1 MLDEKPPLPMELS
14 CDVLVVGG
22 GCGGVAAALAVSDLG
37 REVVLTEAGSRVG
50 GQLTSQAVPPD
61 EHPWVETTGITAR
74 YRQLR
79 AAVRARYKQTRRLT
93 ENARRDLLFNPGAAW
108 VTNLS
113 AEPEVF
119 REVLEGL
126 LRPAQA
132 QGLLHCLMRHRPVR
146 ADMKGDQI
154 SAVSFESLQTGEQL
168 TIMASYVLDATE
180 EGDLLPLAGG
190 EFVVGAESATR
201 TGEPHALS
209 GPADPTDQQ
218 AITWCAALEWRP
230 GEDHTIDQPEC
241 YEFWRSYRAD
251 FWPGPQLG
259 WTTQEPETGR
269 PLSRSLFSESGEPDL
284 WTFRR
289 IRYGGHYTDDVSD
302 VTLLN
307 WPQVDYWLTPLIGVP
322 EAERRISLEQAREL
336 SLCFVRWLQTDAA
349 RPDGG
354 TGYPGLRLCREVLGT
369 EEGLAA
375 NAYVRE
381 SRRIAAEFTV
391 LETHV
396 GVEARP
402 GADRAEV
409 FPDTVGIGSYRID
422 LHPSTAGRGYLDIA
436 TYPFQIPLGALIP
449 QRLDNLL
456 AAGKCLGVTHITN
469 GCYRLH
475 PVEWNVGEAAGALAA
490 YCLNHRVGARAVR
503 STPRLLADFQRT
515 LLSMGVQLHWPV
527 EIQPKVR

>member
-1 MLDEKPPLPMELS
+1 MELG
-14 CDVLVVGG
+14 CDVLVIGG
-22 GCGGVAAALAVSDLG
+22 GCGGVAAALAASDLG
-37 REVVLTEAGSRVG
+37 RHVILTEARSWVG

-61 EHPWVETTGITAR
+61 EHPWVESTAITAR

-79 AAVRARYKQTRRLT
+79 EMVRTRYKQTRRLT
-93 ENARRDLLFNPGAAW
+93 ETARRDPYFNPGAAW
-108 VTNLS
+108 VSNLS
-113 AEPEVF
+113 VEPQVF
-119 REVLEGL
+119 RKVLDDV

-132 QGLLHCLMRHRPVR
+132 KGLLRCLMRHRPIEV
-146 ADMKGDQI
+146 AMKGDQI
-154 SAVSFESLQTGEQL
+154 TAVGFQDLQTGDQL
-168 TIMASYVLDATE
+168 TIKPNYVLEATE
-180 EGDLLPLAGG
+180 EGELLPLARC
-190 EFVVGAESATR
+190 ESVVGAESAVT
-201 TGEPHALS
+201 TGEPHAPP
-209 GPADPTDQQ
+209 GPPDPLDQQ

-230 GEDHTIDQPEC
+230 GENHTIDRPQG
-241 YEFWRSYRAD
+241 YKFWQSYQAD

-259 WTTQEPETGR
+259 WQTQEPETGR
-269 PLSRSLFSESGEPDL
+269 PLSRPLFSGTGEQDL

-307 WPQVDYWLTPLIGVP
+307 WPQVDYWLTPLIGVTEP
-322 EAERRISLEQAREL
+322 ERAASLVKAREL
-336 SLCFVRWLQTDAA
+336 TLCFVHWLQTDAP

-354 TGYPGLRLCREVLGT
+354 TGYPGLRLCPEVLDT
-369 EEGLAA
+369 QDGLAA
-375 NAYVRE
+375 VAYVRE

-396 GVEARP
+396 GVDARP
-402 GADRAEV
+402 GADSAEA
-409 FPDTVGIGSYRID
+409 FSDSVGVGCYRID

-449 QRLDNLL
+449 QRLENLL

-490 YCLNHRVGARAVR
+490 FCLDRRLSPRAVR
-503 STPRLLADFQRT
+503 NSPAVLADLQH
-515 LLSMGVQLHWPV
+515 LLVSLGVQLQWPTD
-527 EIQPKVR
+527 IQTKVR

>member
-1 MLDEKPPLPMELS
+1 MELS

-22 GCGGVAAALAVSDLG
+22 GCGGVAAALAASEMG
-37 REVVLTEAGSRVG
+37 RPVVLTEAGSRVG

-61 EHPWVETTGITAR
+61 EHPWVETTGATAR
-74 YRQLR
+74 YRQMR
-79 AAVRARYKQTRRLT
+79 EAVRTRYRQTRRLT
-93 ENARRDLLFNPGAAW
+93 EQARRDPLFNPGAAW
-108 VTNLS
+108 VSNLS

-119 REVLEGL
+119 REVLEEM

-132 QGLLHCLMRHRPVR
+132 QGLLRCLMGRRPVNVE
-146 ADMKGDQI
+146 MQGDHI
-154 SAVSFESLQTGEQL
+154 AAVRFYELQNGDQL
-168 TIMASYVLDATE
+168 TITARYVLDATE
-180 EGDLLPLAGG
+180 EGDLLPLAGC
-190 EFVVGAESATR
+190 ESVVGAESAAQ
-201 TGEPHALS
+201 TGEPHALP
-209 GPADPTDQQ
+209 GPADPLDQQ

-230 GEDHTIDQPEC
+230 GEDHTIDQPEG

-259 WTTQEPETGR
+259 WTTQEPETGIPLRR
-269 PLSRSLFSESGEPDL
+269 PLFSESGEQDL

-289 IRYGGHYTDDVSD
+289 IRYGGHYADAVSD
-302 VTLLN
+302 VTLVN
-307 WPQVDYWLTPLIGVP
+307 WPQMDYWLAPLLGVA
-322 EAERRISLEQAREL
+322 EAERLNSLRRAREL
-336 SLCFVRWLQTDAA
+336 SVCFVRWLQTDAP

-354 TGYPGLRLCREVLGT
+354 TGYPGLRLCPEVLGT
-369 EEGLAA
+369 QDGLAA
-375 NAYVRE
+375 APYVRE

-409 FPDTVGIGSYRID
+409 FPDTVGVGSYRID

-436 TYPFQIPLGALIP
+436 TYPFQIPLGALLP

-456 AAGKCLGVTHITN
+456 AAGKCLGVTHVTN

-475 PVEWNVGEAAGALAA
+475 PVEWNVGEAAGSLAA
-490 YCLNHRVGARAVR
+490 FCLNHQVSPRAVR
-503 STPRLLADFQRT
+503 GTPSLLADFQRT
-515 LLSMGVQLHWPV
+515 LLSMGVQLHWP
-527 EIQPKVR
+527 EELQTNVR